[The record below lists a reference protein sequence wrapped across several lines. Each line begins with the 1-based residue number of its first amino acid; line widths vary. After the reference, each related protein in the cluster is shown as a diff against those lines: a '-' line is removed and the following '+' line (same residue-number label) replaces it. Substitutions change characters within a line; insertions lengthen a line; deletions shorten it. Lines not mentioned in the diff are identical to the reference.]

1 VKKTATT
8 TRKSGRVAGHEMG
21 ERTVQLFKMPDSL
34 YWSVILRSRN
44 RSVVGKKVNV
54 GDIYDDALTWFFER
68 EARVRYDTYLAVPLR
83 NAQKRSLWIDS
94 RLLERATDVAERD
107 GVPRNRVLYTA
118 MVSFI
123 KEFGPV
129 ASAKDI
135 AHLRKLKSQ
144 GDQQGRPIGKRNP
157 KKASLS
163 A

>member
-1 VKKTATT
+1 
-8 TRKSGRVAGHEMG
+8 MG

-34 YWSVILRSRN
+34 YWSVTLWSRN
-44 RSVVGKKVNV
+44 RSAAGKKVNV

-68 EARVRYDTYLAVPLR
+68 QARVRYDTYLAVPLR
-83 NAQKRSLWIDS
+83 NAQKHSLWIDS
-94 RLLERATDVAERD
+94 RLLKRAADFAERD
-107 GVPRNRVLYTA
+107 GVPRNRVLFTA
-118 MVSFI
+118 LVSFV

-129 ASAKDI
+129 ASAQDI

-144 GDQQGRPIGKRNP
+144 GGQQGRPLGKRNP